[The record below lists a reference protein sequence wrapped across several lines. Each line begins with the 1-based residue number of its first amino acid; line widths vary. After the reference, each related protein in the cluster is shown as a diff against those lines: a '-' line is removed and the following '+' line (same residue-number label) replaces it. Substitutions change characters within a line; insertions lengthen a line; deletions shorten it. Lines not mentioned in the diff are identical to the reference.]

1 VESEE
6 AGVHLAVSEDGFRM
20 VFCQGHP
27 EYDANSLMKEYKR
40 EVGRYIFEDLGEY
53 PRFPENYFNNLNS
66 AVLEEFRD
74 RVTRA
79 KLAGAP
85 PPGFPEHL
93 VVPALDNTWH
103 DSAEAV
109 INNWV
114 GKVYQLTNIERRKPF
129 ADGIDPRDPLGRRKK
144 K

>member
-1 VESEE
+1 
-6 AGVHLAVSEDGFRM
+6 M

-53 PRFPENYFNNLNS
+53 PRFPENYFNNLNT

-85 PPGFPEHL
+85 PPGSFGAPPNSPIGIRT
-93 VVPALDNTWH
+93 VPAP
-103 DSAEAV
+103 V
-109 INNWV
+109 IPACCNA
-114 GKVYQLTNIERRKPF
+114 T
-129 ADGIDPRDPLGRRKK
+129 
-144 K
+144 